1 MTLLL
6 TALVGIAL
14 GIGLGLLIY
23 TKEWLDLYTKLA
35 QMKQENHA
43 LQSTI
48 DYLRLEASLKER
60 GATFEEDQ
68 K

>member
-23 TKEWLDLYTKLA
+23 TKEWFDLYTKLA
-35 QMKQENHA
+35 QLKQENGQLHNTIRR
-43 LQSTI
+43 LQ
-48 DYLRLEASLKER
+48 LEVSWKER
-60 GATFEEDQ
+60 GATFEED
-68 K
+68 